1 MLRRVGSASSS
12 RLKVV
17 AYTLSPTVAY
27 KPPVVVKLKSCG
39 PFGTVS
45 LMMVMVP
52 VGVGVGGMMLLVKV
66 TVADPPAA
74 SSMVAVLAYKSD
86 ETVAYKSDEIVPMLA
101 RVYPAAAASV
111 TV

>member
-1 MLRRVGSASSS
+1 MLERVGSASSS

-17 AYTLSPTVAY
+17 AYTLAPTVAY

-45 LMMVMVP
+45 LIMVMVP

-74 SSMVAVLAYKSD
+74 SSMVAVLYKSD
-86 ETVAYKSDEIVPMLA
+86 ETVAYKSDETVPI
-101 RVYPAAAASV
+101 
-111 TV
+111 TVSYTHLTLPTKR